1 MRRWR
6 NRFTRCPQKA
16 LPERACGFESHP
28 PHFSSVRNKEE
39 IARVLDLS
47 ARGLVPSQIS
57 RWTGIPRS
65 TVRSWVGGNLPTS
78 HQCAS
83 VRSEPGACPAC
94 GHPFHDPT
102 TLPQDDYAYL
112 LGLYLGDGC
121 ISTGPRGVHRL
132 RIVLDMRYPGIIL
145 ECAGAM
151 QSVMPKNKIG
161 IQHHV
166 HGENAAEVAS
176 YSKSW
181 PCLFPQHG
189 RGLKHRR
196 SIALKPWQRKIAEKH
211 PHALIRGLI
220 HSDGC
225 RAMNLSNGRYY
236 PRYFFDQ
243 VSDDIRGIFC
253 SACDQLGIRW
263 RQSRWKTIS
272 IARAESVTLL
282 DLFVGPK
289 S

>member
-28 PHFSSVRNKEE
+28 PHSLNVRSKEE
-39 IARVLDLS
+39 IARVLALS
-47 ARGLVPSQIS
+47 ARGLEPAQIA

-65 TVRSWVGGNLPTS
+65 TVRNWVMGRLPT
-78 HQCAS
+78 HPQFAS
-83 VRSEPGACPAC
+83 VQPEAGSCPAC
-94 GHPFHDPT
+94 GHAYHDPT
-102 TLPQDDYAYL
+102 RLPQNDNAYL

-121 ISTGPRGVHRL
+121 ISKHPRGVHRL
-132 RIVLDMRYPGIIL
+132 RIVPDIRYSGIIF
-145 ECAGAM
+145 ECAGAIR
-151 QSVMPKNKIG
+151 SVMPKNKVG
-161 IQHHV
+161 IQIRV
-166 HGENAAEVAS
+166 RGENAVEVGC

-189 RGLKHRR
+189 PGLKHRR
-196 SIALKPWQRKIAEKH
+196 SIRLKPWQRTIVKKH
-211 PHALIRGLI
+211 PAALIRGLI

-225 RAMNLSNGRYY
+225 RAMNLSNGTYY

-243 VSDDIRGIFC
+243 VSDDIRAIFC
-253 SACDQLGIRW
+253 DACDQLGIRW

-272 IARAESVTLL
+272 IARAENVALL
-282 DLFVGPK
+282 DLLVGPK